1 MLLNMIKKSKDE
13 KKIVNNEVSVP
24 TTQILNIEE
33 EKKKE
38 SETKDQ
44 EEKSSSGGETKSVS
58 INVDSNS
65 AEPKEDTSSTS
76 KKIIF

>member
-1 MLLNMIKKSKDE
+1 MLKKSKDD
-13 KKIVNNEVSVP
+13 KKTANESVSIP

-38 SETKDQ
+38 EETKNQ
-44 EEKSSSGGETKSVS
+44 EEKSSGGGETKSVS
-58 INVDSNS
+58 INLGSDNE
-65 AEPKEDTSSTS
+65 EPKDDTSSTS